1 MDPNNIVSPGRSGL
15 GAWHPG
21 NYWLEVGAG
30 LYPVVSVGWFYFVNQ
45 NLHPM
50 LRSVLLCL
58 TVLTLSWRKL
68 PAFETI
74 DSDQW
79 KKDRNACG
87 GYRQGIRSSIDQD
100 IAKLKGLSE
109 NDLFNLLGRPDQN
122 ELYKRNQKFYS
133 YFFSRRGWMSFN

>member
-1 MDPNNIVSPGRSGL
+1 
-15 GAWHPG
+15 
-21 NYWLEVGAG
+21 
-30 LYPVVSVGWFYFVNQ
+30 
-45 NLHPM
+45 M

-58 TVLTLSWRKL
+58 TVLTLSCGGKL

-87 GYRQGIRSSIDQD
+87 GYRQGIRAEIDHD
-100 IAKLKGLSE
+100 VAKLKGLSE
-109 NDLFNLLGRPDQN
+109 NDMFSLLGRPDQN

-133 YFFSRRGWMSFN
+133 YFLTPGPGCPSTDSVVHRVIIRFNAMGYAQQVTVE